1 LRANTGRLSRL
12 IEDLLDVDRLAS
24 GLVTAYREPH
34 DLVELVHRVIDGQ
47 PLAGR
52 YLDVD
57 LQPIT
62 ASVDPVKLERVV
74 ANLLANAV
82 RHRPAGARVR
92 ITVRRTDGATLLVV
106 EDDGPGVDPTYL
118 EQTFEPFVQA
128 PAQHDAPQP
137 GTGLGLTLTRE
148 FVALHGGRITATNRP
163 GGGIRFEVVLPDEPD
178 EPGRI

>member
-24 GLVTAYREPH
+24 GLVTANREPH
-34 DLVELVHRVIDGQ
+34 DLVELVHRVIDGP

-82 RHRPAGARVR
+82 RHTPAGARVR

-106 EDDGPGVDPTYL
+106 EDDGPGVDPTHL
-118 EQTFEPFVQA
+118 EQIFEPFVQA